1 MVAMANLVVWAMGGG
16 GGGTLG
22 FVFIIIIFYFFFVL
36 YDFLDYFNMLY
47 ILF

>member
-1 MVAMANLVVWAMGGG
+1 MVATANLVVCTVDS

-22 FVFIIIIFYFFFVL
+22 FFFFFFFFFFIVL